1 MAPTPRIAGKAIS
14 RLLVFVS
21 LFNLGFML
29 GCLPTPE
36 LPKRP
41 ADLETAKIDQGKA
54 DFSKK
59 VFDRYPDLGLITDLR
74 HGRFK
79 NDAESELA
87 VVGTAGAAFVGSD
100 KRIRKTVHFVPRM
113 LNPVVLIQS
122 KEGGVP
128 VFLGRGGSWMEK
140 VRLFDQNGAMLWD
153 YGSFWGIN
161 GSAGGDVNGDG
172 KLAFAVGLN
181 GGGGIRLLDMQ
192 GHELWSK
199 FAGNVW
205 HVEVAPAGEH
215 PAGEIIHS
223 NADGALTVRN
233 GSGEVLLT
241 CRPTDY
247 VSSFGLTRWA
257 SEPQPR
263 HLMIPAKD
271 VIIVIDLRG
280 HQTAQL
286 EAPGCV
292 GDTMSS
298 ATGTPVCFSSRR
310 CYQATLVGY
319 SLWDRSVLYL
329 NDQTGKIAYRE
340 VFDHRCAAVG
350 TIPAT
355 PGSKDDSLLVGCAG
369 EVWKYGSVGGRVS
382 TTARD

>member
-1 MAPTPRIAGKAIS
+1 MATTRRIPGRAIS
-14 RLLVFVS
+14 RLLFVAS
-21 LFNLGFML
+21 LLNFAIVAV
-29 GCLPTPE
+29 CQPAPE

-41 ADLETAKIDQGKA
+41 ADLQTAKIDYGKA
-54 DFSKK
+54 DFAKET
-59 VFDRYPDLGLITDLR
+59 FDRYPDLGLITDFR
-74 HGRFK
+74 YDRFD
-79 NDAESELA
+79 NGAEFQLA
-87 VVGTAGAAFVGSD
+87 VVGTEGAAFVGPD
-100 KRIRKTVHFVPRM
+100 QRIKKTIHFAVPM
-113 LNPVVLIQS
+113 LNPVTLLMS
-122 KEGGVP
+122 KDSGVP
-128 VFLGRGGSWMEK
+128 VFLGRGGSWLEG
-140 VRLFDQNGAMLWD
+140 VRLFDQNGAVLWD

-172 KLAFAVGLN
+172 KLEFAVGLN